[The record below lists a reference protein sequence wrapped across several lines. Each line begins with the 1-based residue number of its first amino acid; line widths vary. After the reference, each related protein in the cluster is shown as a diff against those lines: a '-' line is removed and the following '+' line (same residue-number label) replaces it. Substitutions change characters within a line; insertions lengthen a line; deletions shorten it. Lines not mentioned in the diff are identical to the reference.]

1 MVIMEEAYN
10 YLLNDLKI
18 KYGDSVV
25 AAVSG
30 GPDSMALL
38 SLLIRLKKALDIEVV
53 CAHVNHNTGRPG
65 QIKEQQFVE
74 KFCRNNGVVFE
85 TMIIE
90 DYGDDNF
97 HNEAHTKRYNY
108 FHKLVKQYNA
118 KYLFT
123 AHHGDDLMET
133 ILMRI
138 VRGSTL
144 RGYSGFSQVVNKGN
158 YKIVRPLINLTKEEI
173 LEYNRKNKIPYAIDT
188 SNQKDLYT
196 RNRYRKYIVPE
207 FKKEDKNVH
216 NKFYKFSKTLIEYNN
231 YIDKEVSKKI
241 KSIYSNAVLDIDKF
255 LKEEKVIQMKII
267 YSILESIYQ
276 DDLMLI
282 TDRHAEI
289 LYDVLH
295 STRAN
300 VKVHLP
306 NNVQAIKS
314 YNTLVLAPLKQTKK
328 EYEIELIKFIN
339 LPNGKNIEV
348 VDKSNATDN
357 FICRLSKDEIKL
369 PLHVRSRREG
379 DKMNVKGMIGSKKIN
394 DIFIDS
400 KIPMQ
405 EREIWP
411 VVVDSNEN
419 IVWLPGL
426 KKSKFDK
433 QKDENY
439 DIILKYY

>member
-1 MVIMEEAYN
+1 
-10 YLLNDLKI
+10 
-18 KYGDSVV
+18 
-25 AAVSG
+25 
-30 GPDSMALL
+30 
-38 SLLIRLKKALDIEVV
+38 
-53 CAHVNHNTGRPG
+53 
-65 QIKEQQFVE
+65 
-74 KFCRNNGVVFE
+74 
-85 TMIIE
+85 MI
-90 DYGDDNF
+90 
-97 HNEAHTKRYNY
+97 
-108 FHKLVKQYNA
+108 
-118 KYLFT
+118 
-123 AHHGDDLMET
+123 
-133 ILMRI
+133 
-138 VRGSTL
+138 
-144 RGYSGFSQVVNKGN
+144 
-158 YKIVRPLINLTKEEI
+158 
-173 LEYNRKNKIPYAIDT
+173 
-188 SNQKDLYT
+188 
-196 RNRYRKYIVPE
+196 
-207 FKKEDKNVH
+207 DKNVVD
-216 NKFYKFSKTLIEYNN
+216 YSKSNN

-241 KSIYSNAVLDIDKF
+241 KSIYSNAVLNIDKF

-289 LYDVLH
+289 LYEVLH
-295 STRAN
+295 SQRAN
-300 VKVHLP
+300 VRVHLP

-314 YNTLVLAPLKQTKK
+314 YNTLVLAPLEQTKK

-348 VDKSNATDN
+348 VDKSTATDN
-357 FICRLSKDEIKL
+357 FICRLSKEEVKL

-405 EREIWP
+405 EREVWP

>member
-1 MVIMEEAYN
+1 
-10 YLLNDLKI
+10 
-18 KYGDSVV
+18 
-25 AAVSG
+25 
-30 GPDSMALL
+30 
-38 SLLIRLKKALDIEVV
+38 
-53 CAHVNHNTGRPG
+53 
-65 QIKEQQFVE
+65 
-74 KFCRNNGVVFE
+74 
-85 TMIIE
+85 
-90 DYGDDNF
+90 
-97 HNEAHTKRYNY
+97 
-108 FHKLVKQYNA
+108 
-118 KYLFT
+118 
-123 AHHGDDLMET
+123 
-133 ILMRI
+133 MRI

-282 TDRHAEI
+282 TDKHAEI